1 MEVTWTAEIHEERTV
16 DLAESDLE
24 PTKRARDAAA
34 ELSVGEVERFER
46 AGEGE
51 VHVIA
56 VPEGDVESAVD
67 DVLQEDATL
76 ERAARLE
83 AVRVEVRTA
92 PGTLSVRYLPE

>member
-16 DLAESDLE
+16 DLVESDLE

-51 VHVIA
+51 VHVLA
-56 VPEGDVESAVD
+56 VPEGDAEQAAT
-67 DVLQEDATL
+67 DVLEDEATV
-76 ERAARLE
+76 ERAARLD
-83 AVRVEVRTA
+83 ATRVEVRTA
-92 PGTLSVRYLPE
+92 PGVVSVRYLPD